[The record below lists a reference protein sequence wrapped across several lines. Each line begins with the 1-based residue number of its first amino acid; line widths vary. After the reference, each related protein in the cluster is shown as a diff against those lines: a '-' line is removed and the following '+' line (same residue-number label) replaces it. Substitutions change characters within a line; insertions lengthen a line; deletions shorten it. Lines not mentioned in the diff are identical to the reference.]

1 MGVVIFR
8 ISMPEISALVA
19 LGSHVL
25 PVALLMWLACWVRLV
40 CPVGLPT
47 GPIGLLDPNPTFDLV
62 LKCVMDSDNL
72 SSAGGLE
79 VAHQNGVYPQLWVAG
94 DDINVLNGVNGK
106 IEETVESCLLNGRDD
121 NGATGE
127 AREGLNDLIGN
138 SGLIDYKEGEVKDNV
153 DVKQCEPWKVQCKTK
168 NEKPSGPKIASSVS
182 MKKGKDENIVE
193 ARLTTSNGRSIAT
206 NSHPKQPPKSR
217 SCNEGQANA
226 SKVGVVG
233 ITGFFFEK
241 PKLKPLKKGTLG
253 KAEGDTESCPTE
265 ADAKPCKVGSLPNYG
280 FSFKC
285 DERAEKR
292 KEFYTKLE
300 EKIQAKEEEKSN
312 LQAKSKVIFV
322 NAITYCSELL
332 SYHNDIPIFFQET
345 QEAEIKMFRKGLNFK
360 ATPMPSFYQEAP
372 PPKMELKK
380 IPPTRAKSPK
390 LGRRKGSTP
399 SDSDGNSNNGHQS
412 ILLSLDEKAF
422 RCISS
427 KVISPVNAKKP
438 QRKSL
443 PKLPS
448 QKVSLSGKT
457 NEEKTSS
464 REKFP
469 ASSKATNEGKV
480 TSCKATPEENST
492 ISNVTNEGLSP
503 ALQQQA
509 ASAADSGEHQSDID
523 QEISEADSGESQHNI
538 DQVPDQE
545 PIASEH

>member
-1 MGVVIFR
+1 
-8 ISMPEISALVA
+8 
-19 LGSHVL
+19 
-25 PVALLMWLACWVRLV
+25 
-40 CPVGLPT
+40 
-47 GPIGLLDPNPTFDLV
+47 
-62 LKCVMDSDNL
+62 MDSDNL

-226 SKVGVVG
+226 SKRSEKTDAAFSKGP
-233 ITGFFFEK
+233 FEK

-312 LQAKSKVIFV
+312 LQAKSK
-322 NAITYCSELL
+322 
-332 SYHNDIPIFFQET
+332 ET